1 MKYTKDMKTQI
12 KETDNTRSGVMG
24 GFVRGM
30 GSFSLFPQ
38 LPDLEPETSPWQGVL
53 DAFEAANRNLT
64 DAIYEFRNVQGRAK

>member
-1 MKYTKDMKTQI
+1 METKVR
-12 KETDNTRSGVMG
+12 ETDNTHSAIID

-38 LPDLEPETSPWQGVL
+38 LPDPEPETSPWQGVL

-64 DAIYEFRNVQGRAK
+64 DAIYEFKEFRNAR